1 MWTELLLK
9 SEWESTRAKGER
21 IDLGEIFIFFCF
33 LLFCFSYESRG
44 SALSVTTFVMLIHIK
59 QIWNC
64 PLALRRRALLRKGGR
79 ISSARIKNSTVLGV
93 HVFLGEENPRENTF
107 RAIEAVSILRVYYYL
122 GWIVFM
128 KLQAAEQHLC
138 RRPD

>member
-1 MWTELLLK
+1 M
-9 SEWESTRAKGER
+9 
-21 IDLGEIFIFFCF
+21 
-33 LLFCFSYESRG
+33 
-44 SALSVTTFVMLIHIK
+44 
-59 QIWNC
+59 
-64 PLALRRRALLRKGGR
+64 RKGGR

-128 KLQAAEQHLC
+128 KLQAAVQHLC